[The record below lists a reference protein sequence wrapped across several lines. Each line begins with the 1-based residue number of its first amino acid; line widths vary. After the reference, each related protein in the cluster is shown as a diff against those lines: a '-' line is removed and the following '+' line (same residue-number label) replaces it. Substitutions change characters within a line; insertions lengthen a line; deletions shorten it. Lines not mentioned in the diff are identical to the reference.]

1 MGRKEFYFFMIMYLK
16 EFPRVWSSASNSND
30 AAVSLAP
37 GSYVEDLANCVGRFA
52 QLVSYHSYP
61 LIIEVEQCFIT
72 VCRNIFSA
80 FWSSIGHKLIL
91 GSED

>member
-1 MGRKEFYFFMIMYLK
+1 MIMYLRA
-16 EFPRVWSSASNSND
+16 FPRVWSSASNSND

-37 GSYVEDLANCVGRFA
+37 GSYVERLGNCTGISA

-61 LIIEVEQCFIT
+61 LIIEVYKCFIK
-72 VCRNIFSA
+72 VCHNIFPA
-80 FWSSIGHKLIL
+80 FYRSVGHRLIF